1 MSSKTLFLRG
11 YFKIGK
17 CARKARATPPVS
29 FFSKDMG
36 NPNTLGGQGPLVG
49 LGEGAAQRVFERI
62 ACGAPARVM
71 QLMHGCSIASDT
83 WGLATHGS
91 SAGQDRMAAGRQHG
105 SSMPPVDE

>member
-1 MSSKTLFLRG
+1 
-11 YFKIGK
+11 
-17 CARKARATPPVS
+17 
-29 FFSKDMG
+29 MG

-105 SSMPPVDE
+105 SSMSPVDEWWRSSVCAADRYFGLPITARETGPEDATW